1 MTDPLNDPVNDPY
14 GAQPI
19 GADIYD
25 VAEKKTGRLG
35 RVGRIFGGRG
45 RATGRRRWWLRG
57 FLALL
62 VFALLYYPIG
72 MIIMHTI
79 DADLDFTAST
89 KAGGSHTVAIA
100 AALIDREVNVHG
112 WRANDPF
119 FIPSSQLDNMP
130 NFQQGMIASLARF
143 AFELTDQ
150 VGRTR
155 GSSQADTDLQ
165 EAAGL
170 LQYSG
175 TKWVFDFSTSV
186 APTATSEAQYRKAR
200 RSLLAY
206 NARLVAGDAV
216 FERRSDNLLA
226 TLDRIAADLG
236 SSSAVLEKR
245 LIEGPALF
253 DTKADDIFYGVKGHL
268 YGYYM
273 LLRELRNDFSKVI
286 SERELDT
293 SWDQLMH
300 SMGQGASLEPWV
312 VTNGAPDSQAIPSHL
327 ASQGFFLLRART
339 QLREITNIL
348 LK

>member
-1 MTDPLNDPVNDPY
+1 MSDSPVPDPSVPDPY
-14 GAQPI
+14 GARPV

-25 VAEKKTGRLG
+25 ATDEKTRRFPRLG
-35 RVGRIFGGRG
+35 RIGGAFRGRG
-45 RATGRRRWWLRG
+45 RWIVRG
-57 FLALL
+57 IALL
-62 VFALLYYPIG
+62 LAIAVLYYPIG
-72 MIIMHTI
+72 MMIVHKI
-79 DADLDFTAST
+79 DDDLDFTAPVA
-89 KAGGSHTVAIA
+89 AGESHAVAIA
-100 AALIDREVNVHG
+100 AALIDREVNRNG

-130 NFQQGMIASLARF
+130 HFQQGIVAALARF

-150 VGRTR
+150 IGRTR
-155 GSSQADTDLQ
+155 GSSAADTDLQ

-200 RSLLAY
+200 QALLTY
-206 NARLVAGDAV
+206 NRRLAAGEAV

-236 SSSAVLEKR
+236 SSSAALEIR
-245 LIEGPALF
+245 LNDGPALF
-253 DTKADDIFYGVKGHL
+253 DRNADDILYNVKGQL
-268 YGYYM
+268 YAYFM
-273 LLRELRNDFSKVI
+273 LLRELRRDFASVI
-286 SERELDT
+286 DERELGT
-293 SWDQLMH
+293 AWDQLSN
-300 SMGQGASLEPWV
+300 SMGQAAGLQPGV
-312 VTNGAPDSQAIPSHL
+312 VINAAPDAQFLPSHL
-327 ASQGFFLLRART
+327 AAQGFFLLRART